1 MGDMSAEAVLEIAKD
16 SGKLKD
22 KLKQLADAEKAVIE
36 SGEKVKA
43 RNKELNAEYDAKRA
57 ELEALRGKAKSE
69 VENIYQSA
77 NAAMVPV
84 QKAQG
89 ELSKREK
96 AFANQAATLDRDR
109 AQFAQKAAA
118 FADKEAAF
126 LERVEAFE
134 AAVASLVKAAK

>member
-22 KLKQLADAEKAVIE
+22 KLKQLADAEKAIIE
-36 SGEKVKA
+36 SGEKVKK
-43 RNKELNAEYDAKRA
+43 RNKELNAEYDAKRT
-57 ELEALRGKAKSE
+57 ELDALKGKAKAE
-69 VENIYQSA
+69 VESIYQSA

-89 ELSKREK
+89 ELAKREK

-109 AQFAQKAAA
+109 AQLAQKAAA

-126 LERVEAFE
+126 LERVEAFD